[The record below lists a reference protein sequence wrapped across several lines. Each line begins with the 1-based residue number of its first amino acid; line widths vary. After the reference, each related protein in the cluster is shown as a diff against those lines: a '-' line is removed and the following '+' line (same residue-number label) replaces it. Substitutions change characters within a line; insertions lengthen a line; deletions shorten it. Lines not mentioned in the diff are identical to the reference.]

1 MPTVPDPARRFLRA
15 FALGAIALGGACSGS
30 APARTNLVLVVIDTA
45 RADHFSCY
53 GYGKETTPH
62 VDALAARGVRF
73 TEARSLAPWTLPA
86 HMSMFSGLPPRDH
99 GATWAAFSEPESAPL
114 RELVARAIVPAE
126 PERLL
131 AARLRAA
138 GYATFGFSP
147 NPWVAKSKGLGEGF
161 DQFHELWRA
170 EERAALAHGAPT
182 DALASSLSGVTLA
195 GVRRALA
202 ERDEARPFFLFVNLL
217 DPHFPYEPPEPF
229 RARLGG
235 TSATVT
241 AIQAG
246 GRRAELAM
254 IAGAAPFTREELVP
268 LYDGELA
275 TADHFV
281 GELVEALERAGVLDD
296 TLVIVTSDHGELL
309 GEGGQWSHQLSVG
322 EELLRVPL
330 VLKLPHDARAG
341 TVVDDALVSNLD
353 VYATLLAAAGL
364 EPPPGLARDLCAPAP
379 AARELLVAE
388 YDTSRA
394 YLRQLA
400 DVYPPFDPEAHARE
414 LHALYTSDLCARFAA
429 LEPEQILARRADAR
443 PAPDAEERAR
453 TALRAYLA
461 ARDPRAA
468 VQSGEPGEDAATGQ
482 GLEDLGYVGGDED
495 APR

>member
-1 MPTVPDPARRFLRA
+1 MSGASHATRVLLRA
-15 FALGAIALGGACSGS
+15 FVLCAGALGGACSGGS
-30 APARTNLVLVVIDTA
+30 PARPNLVLVVIDTA

-53 GYGKETTPH
+53 GYGQETTPN

-114 RELVARAIVPAE
+114 RELVARTFAPGA
-126 PERLL
+126 PERML
-131 AARLRAA
+131 AAQLGQA
-138 GYATFGFSP
+138 GYETLGFSP
-147 NPWVAKSKGLGEGF
+147 NPWVAKSKGLATGF
-161 DQFHELWRA
+161 DAFHELWRA
-170 EERAALAHGAPT
+170 EERAEMARGEPT
-182 DALASSLSGVTLA
+182 DALSSSLSGVTVA

-202 ERDEARPFFLFVNLL
+202 ERDEARPFFLFVNFL
-217 DPHFPYEPPEPF
+217 DPHFPYEPPEPY

-246 GRRAELAM
+246 GRRTELAM

-281 GELVEALERAGVLDD
+281 GELVAALEREGVLDD

-341 TVVDDALVSNLD
+341 TVIDDPLASNLD
-353 VYATLLAAAGL
+353 VYATLLTAAGL
-364 EPPPGLARDLCAPAP
+364 VPPPGLARDLCAAAP
-379 AARELLVAE
+379 PRELLVAE

-400 DVYPPFDPEAHARE
+400 EVHPAFDVAAHAHE
-414 LHALYTSDLCARFAA
+414 LHALYTPESRTTFVDRAP
-429 LEPEQILARRADAR
+429 EPVGARRAGVQ
-443 PAPDAEERAR
+443 PAPEALERAR
-453 TALRAYLA
+453 EALRAYLA
-461 ARDPRAA
+461 ARDTRAIMRA
-468 VQSGEPGEDAATGQ
+468 GNSPEDASSGA
-482 GLEDLGYVGGDED
+482 GLEDLGYVGAED
-495 APR
+495 HPPR

>member
-1 MPTVPDPARRFLRA
+1 MLVATLAALVLAACGDGPPAR
-15 FALGAIALGGACSGS
+15 
-30 APARTNLVLVVIDTA
+30 PNLVLIVIDTA

-53 GYGKETTPH
+53 GYGKETTPN

-114 RELVARAIVPAE
+114 RELVARTFAPGE
-126 PERLL
+126 PERML

-138 GYATFGFSP
+138 GYATLAFSP
-147 NPWVAKSKGLGEGF
+147 NPWVAKTKGLGEGF
-161 DQFHELWRA
+161 DEFHELWRE
-170 EERAALAHGAPT
+170 EERAALARGAPP
-182 DALASSLSGVTLA
+182 DALSLSLSGVTMA

-202 ERDEARPFFLFVNLL
+202 ARDEERPFFLFVNLL
-217 DPHFPYEPPEPF
+217 DPHFPYEPPEPY
-229 RARLGG
+229 RARFGG

-246 GRRAELAM
+246 GRRTELAM

-281 GELVEALERAGVLDD
+281 GELVQTLEREGVFDD

-330 VLKLPHDARAG
+330 VLKLPEDARAG
-341 TVVDDALVSNLD
+341 TVSEDPLVSNLD

-364 EPPPGLARDLCAPAP
+364 TPSSGLARDLCAPAP
-379 AARELLVAE
+379 PSRELLVAE

-394 YLRQLA
+394 YLHQLA
-400 DVYPPFDPEAHARE
+400 EVHPSFDPAAHARE
-414 LHALYTSDLCARFAA
+414 LHAFYTPDLCVRFAA
-429 LEPEQILARRADAR
+429 REPESIAARRAGAETPADAG
-443 PAPDAEERAR
+443 ERAR
-453 TALRAYLA
+453 AALRSYLA
-461 ARDPRAA
+461 ARDTRSAVRAGA
-468 VQSGEPGEDAATGQ
+468 AGADAASDE
-482 GLEDLGYVGGDED
+482 GLEDLGYVGDGKHE
-495 APR
+495 PR

>member
-1 MPTVPDPARRFLRA
+1 MLPLERA
-15 FALGAIALGGACSGS
+15 APFAAVLAALLLAACGPP
-30 APARTNLVLVVIDTA
+30 APAPPNLVLVVIDTA

-53 GYGKETTPH
+53 GYAQPTTPH

-73 TEARSLAPWTLPA
+73 TEARSVAPWTLPA

-99 GATWAAFSEPESAPL
+99 GATWAAFSEPAEAPL
-114 RELVARAIVPAE
+114 RELVARAFE
-126 PERLL
+126 PGEPGRML
-131 AARLRAA
+131 AARLGAA
-138 GYATFGFSP
+138 GYETLGFSP
-147 NPWVAKSKGLGEGF
+147 NPWVAKSKGLATGF
-161 DQFHELWRA
+161 DAFHELWRA
-170 EERAALAHGAPT
+170 EERSAMARGEPT
-182 DALASSLSGVTLA
+182 DALASSLSGVTVA

-202 ERDEARPFFLFVNLL
+202 ERDEARPFFLFVNFL
-217 DPHFPYEPPEPF
+217 DPHFPYEPPEPY

-241 AIQAG
+241 ALQAG
-246 GRRAELAM
+246 GRRSELAM
-254 IAGAAPFTREELVP
+254 IAGASPFTREELVP

-281 GELVEALERAGVLDD
+281 GELVAALERAGVLDD

-341 TVVDDALVSNLD
+341 TVRDDPLVSNLD
-353 VYATLLAAAGL
+353 VYATLLAAAGQV
-364 EPPPGLARDLCAPAP
+364 PPPGLARDLLAPAP
-379 AARELLVAE
+379 PPRELLVAE

-400 DVYPPFDPEAHARE
+400 DVHPPFDPAAHAHE
-414 LHALYTSDLCARFAA
+414 LHALYTPDFCALFAA
-429 LEPEQILARRADAR
+429 REPQHVGARRAGVP
-443 PAPDAEERAR
+443 PAPDAMERAR
-453 TALRAYLA
+453 ETLRAYLA
-461 ARDPRAA
+461 ARDPRGVGRVGKAA
-468 VQSGEPGEDAATGQ
+468 EDASTGE
-482 GLEDLGYVGGDED
+482 GLEDLGYVGGEDD